1 MSLYL
6 TYLYSKV
13 LTASIHSCALHGN
26 MMSHVMSDEI
36 SCLETK
42 ENFCGLY
49 LAPSRYNIRYICA
62 YVLGR
67 YMQSSITCR
76 KVFVISLSYKNILS
90 IYRMRMK
97 IRRWARRQMEGHT
110 TRAFKGS
117 WFQVTIYLM
126 WLCEVMAMGK
136 VSQRYSSVNS
146 TSSLYKLFVTTQIG
160 RRRGMT
166 LPCAAPDPGATGS
179 SAG

>member
-1 MSLYL
+1 
-6 TYLYSKV
+6 
-13 LTASIHSCALHGN
+13 
-26 MMSHVMSDEI
+26 
-36 SCLETK
+36 
-42 ENFCGLY
+42 
-49 LAPSRYNIRYICA
+49 
-62 YVLGR
+62 
-67 YMQSSITCR
+67 MQSSITCR

-146 TSSLYKLFVTTQIG
+146 TSSLYKLLSQPRSGEGGGWLFPVQHRIPELPDQALA
-160 RRRGMT
+160 RRPPLHVASRPLRCGLLQ
-166 LPCAAPDPGATGS
+166 LPTRRMRPLCRPRAGGGERCKGS
-179 SAG
+179 